1 MPQKVR
7 YFFGQISGKPED
19 KDSYEFFEKGL
30 NNEVIIEKLGYHW
43 RFLKDDEIL
52 DDEDIG
58 KFFTGHLVKYK
69 TTKEEVVGDSGIS
82 HTVVKAHV
90 KAKSRFFI
98 HINSGFLAYNPIT
111 NFIDR
116 DYFCRIFEELFTK
129 AIHQLNGEVKIE
141 LQEKSCDLWKEL
153 KEFDSIK
160 KITLKLQIPNPEND
174 DMWKEIE
181 DKLRE
186 MEASNY
192 SEMIETREG
201 KSLNYKKID
210 YFKSKVA
217 LAQSKYGMGEIIG
230 YKKGK
235 LIILRAK
242 KTPIFVLV
250 PNDIADPKEILAQL
264 FEIFSRMLKSS
275 VED

>member
-19 KDSYEFFEKGL
+19 QKGYDFFEKGL
-30 NNEVIIEKLGYHW
+30 NNEVIIERLGYKW
-43 RFLKDDEIL
+43 RFLKDDETL
-52 DDEDIG
+52 DDEGIG

-69 TTKEEVVGDSGIS
+69 TTEEEVVGDSGIS
-82 HTVVKAHV
+82 QTVVKAHV

-111 NFIDR
+111 NFIGR
-116 DYFCRIFEELFTK
+116 DYFCLIFEKLFTK
-129 AIHQLNGEVKIE
+129 ALHQLDGKVKIE

-153 KEFDSIK
+153 KELDSIK
-160 KITLKLQIPNPEND
+160 KITLKLQKPNPEND

-181 DKLRE
+181 DKLDE
-186 MEASNY
+186 MEATIY
-192 SEMIETREG
+192 SETIENRSD

-210 YFKSKVA
+210 YFRSKVA
-217 LAQSKYGMGEIIG
+217 MAQSKYGTGEIIG
-230 YKKGK
+230 YKDGK
-235 LIILRAK
+235 LITLRSK
-242 KTPIFVLV
+242 KTPIFVPV
-250 PNDIADPKEILAQL
+250 PNNIVDPKEILAL
-264 FEIFSRMLKSS
+264 LLDIFSRILKRS